1 MHVFRSGDVRVEL
14 ATPAATPPRALAVID
29 VKRDKRQVSPAMLT
43 AKGPEPKRA
52 MLEDSEEEEDG
63 TDADVRRWMEAEHT
77 EAEFAEE
84 DADEEVY
91 TSGPGAQAGSAHG
104 V

>member
-1 MHVFRSGDVRVEL
+1 VRVEL

-52 MLEDSEEEEDG
+52 MLEDSDSEEEEDG
-63 TDADVRRWMEAEHT
+63 TDTDHDVR
-77 EAEFAEE
+77 
-84 DADEEVY
+84 
-91 TSGPGAQAGSAHG
+91 TSVDGGRAHG
-104 V
+104 G